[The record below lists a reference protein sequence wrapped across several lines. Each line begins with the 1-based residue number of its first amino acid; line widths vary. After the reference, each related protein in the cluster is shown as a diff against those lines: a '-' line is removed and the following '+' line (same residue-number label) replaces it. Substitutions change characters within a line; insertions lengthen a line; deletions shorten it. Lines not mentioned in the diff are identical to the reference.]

1 MDVKNVQV
9 FCILSLWKAP
19 DPNRTYWRKRRPCGH
34 SAVDLHPIWW
44 GSPPLICIYIYTPG
58 PLKQSY
64 VSGPENQW
72 SVQIS
77 LSLGWAIFRGELL
90 VLGSLC
96 IECVCI
102 YIYIF
107 LSKYMFTCGETRHT
121 HDYCLEALGKPTLQV
136 TLPGSKVDL
145 NSIIHHPVWHPK
157 TARTWP
163 QWETLTYDVPWD
175 TDLLRGILIRL
186 TELPM

>member
-19 DPNRTYWRKRRPCGH
+19 DPNRTYWRKRRPSGH

-44 GSPPLICIYIYTPG
+44 GSPPLICIYIYYIYTRAPKTNIRFRPWKSMVG
-58 PLKQSY
+58 SDKFKFGMSY
-64 VSGPENQW
+64 FQRRAASFRE
-72 SVQIS
+72 SVYIM
-77 LSLGWAIFRGELL
+77 
-90 VLGSLC
+90 
-96 IECVCI
+96 CVCI
-102 YIYIF
+102 YIYI
-107 LSKYMFTCGETRHT
+107 
-121 HDYCLEALGKPTLQV
+121 
-136 TLPGSKVDL
+136 DL

-186 TELPM
+186 TELQCN

>member
-19 DPNRTYWRKRRPCGH
+19 DPNRTYWRKRRPSGH

-44 GSPPLICIYIYTPG
+44 GSPPLICIYIYTRAPKTNIRFRPWKSMVG
-58 PLKQSY
+58 SDKFKFGMSY
-64 VSGPENQW
+64 FQRRAASFRE
-72 SVQIS
+72 SVYIM
-77 LSLGWAIFRGELL
+77 
-90 VLGSLC
+90 
-96 IECVCI
+96 CI

-121 HDYCLEALGKPTLQV
+121 HDYCLEALGKPKLQV